1 MTRANFEA
9 RNEYNPE
16 GCAGCI
22 TVFAVFA
29 AVVILLLLW
38 VFVEA
43 VKAGV

>member
-16 GCAGCI
+16 GCAGCL

-29 AVVILLLLW
+29 FLLIIWLVIMFAGAVR
-38 VFVEA
+38 
-43 VKAGV
+43 AGV